1 METQGITRRQLSAV
15 AFVAA
20 LTPSTRLL
28 PGYCAAVSGR
38 AAWLCPLAALP
49 GALLIAACVCAVMR
63 RRSQGEGLA
72 AVALKLLGR
81 PLGGALLAAYSLWLV
96 FYAAFSLRSAS
107 SRFTVAIY
115 PGTAPWPFIAVG
127 AAMSL
132 AAALGKVRALGR
144 SAEIFKAL
152 LVLAL
157 ALILAMGFAQLD
169 AGALA
174 PVTAEDALPV
184 LRGAPPAMGI
194 LGLLLVNTAFIESD
208 APLRPGRWAASARWC
223 ALMALLCSLI
233 VAVTLGS
240 FGAELTAHF
249 DLPFFTFVKNIS
261 VSGIAERL
269 EALITAFWV
278 FSDFVMCSL
287 ALTAASGALRLA
299 FALPERPEGEGLF
312 SRGRWLTWLCA
323 AAAALTASLMAPTD
337 FALALYSERI
347 VPALNL
353 AMMALLLVPLTLAA
367 LLRGPAPPARSR

>member
-20 LTPSTRLL
+20 LTPATRIL

-49 GALLIAACVCAVMR
+49 GALLIAACICAVMR
-63 RRSQGEGLA
+63 RRAPGEGLA
-72 AVALKLLGR
+72 AVALRLLGR
-81 PLGGALLAAYSLWLV
+81 PLGGALLVLYSLWLV

-107 SRFTVAIY
+107 ARFTVAIY
-115 PGTAPWPFIAVG
+115 PGTDPWPFIAVG
-127 AAMSL
+127 AVISL
-132 AAALGKVRALGR
+132 VAALGKVRALGR

-157 ALILAMGFAQLD
+157 ALILLMGFSQLNID
-169 AGALA
+169 SLT
-174 PVTAEDALPV
+174 PVTAADALPV
-184 LRGAPPAMGI
+184 LAGAPPALGI

-208 APLRPGRWAASARWC
+208 SPVLPGRWRVSARWC
-223 ALMALLCSLI
+223 AAMAVLISLI
-233 VAVTLGS
+233 IAVTLGS

-249 DLPFFTFVKNIS
+249 DLPFFTFLKNIS
-261 VSGIAERL
+261 VSGIAERV

-287 ALTAASGALRLA
+287 SLIAASDSIRLVA
-299 FALPERPEGEGLF
+299 GLPEHPEGAGVL

-323 AAAALTASLMAPTD
+323 AAAAVAAAVMAPTD
-337 FALALYSERI
+337 FALARYSERI

-353 AMMALLLVPLTLAA
+353 IMVAVLLIPLTLAA
-367 LLRGPAPPARSR
+367 RLRGQAPPSRSR